1 MRAIA
6 LLISMLLVL
15 FSPAQADGPH
25 GLVEQFR
32 EALLQRNSTAVAA
45 LFAPDAHIKV
55 TLLLEQEPP
64 MVVSLTRA
72 EYLQQQRALWSFASD
87 YTFTVDDLET
97 QKVEQGWQ
105 LTFDQKERYLLFQ
118 EALNRDNRI
127 TLQTE
132 IRDGKSVITAIH
144 TRTRQW

>member
-1 MRAIA
+1 MRAIT

-15 FSPAQADGPH
+15 FSPAQADEPH
-25 GLVEQFR
+25 RLMEQFR
-32 EALLQRNSTAVAA
+32 QALQQRNSTAVAA
-45 LFAPDAHIKV
+45 LFAPDASIKV
-55 TLLLEQEPP
+55 SLLLEQEPP

-72 EYLQQQRALWSFASD
+72 EYLQQQRALWHFASD

>member
-1 MRAIA
+1 MRAIT
-6 LLISMLLVL
+6 LLISKLLVL

-45 LFAPDAHIKV
+45 LFAPDAQIKV

-72 EYLQQQRALWSFASD
+72 EYLQQQRALWNFASD

>member
-1 MRAIA
+1 
-6 LLISMLLVL
+6 
-15 FSPAQADGPH
+15 
-25 GLVEQFR
+25 
-32 EALLQRNSTAVAA
+32 
-45 LFAPDAHIKV
+45 
-55 TLLLEQEPP
+55 

-72 EYLQQQRALWSFASD
+72 EYLQQQRALWNFASD